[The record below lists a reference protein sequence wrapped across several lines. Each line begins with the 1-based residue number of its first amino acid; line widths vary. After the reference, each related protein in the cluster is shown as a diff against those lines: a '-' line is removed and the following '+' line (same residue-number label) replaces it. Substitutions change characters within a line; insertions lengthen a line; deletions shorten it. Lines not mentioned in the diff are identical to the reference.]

1 MNRYPVKAQTSQVS
15 IPVPVREEFGW
26 RRGEIL
32 DVGVGEGGKIIVSK
46 TAYSVVGPKVIYC
59 IEKKVNG
66 EWKILEKLDVP
77 EDEAKLTY
85 RNYRA
90 MNHYKNELRFMRYAT
105 YGE

>member
-1 MNRYPVKAQTSQVS
+1 MRV
-15 IPVPVREEFGW
+15 
-26 RRGEIL
+26 L
-32 DVGVGEGGKIIVSK
+32 DLFCGAGG
-46 TAYSVVGPKVIYC
+46 A
-59 IEKKVNG
+59 G
-66 EWKILEKLDVP
+66 EWKILEKMDVP

>member
-1 MNRYPVKAQTSQVS
+1 MRV
-15 IPVPVREEFGW
+15 
-26 RRGEIL
+26 L
-32 DVGVGEGGKIIVSK
+32 DLFCGAGGAGEGYARVGAYVLGIDNMRQAKNPHDTII
-46 TAYSVVGPKVIYC
+46 A
-59 IEKKVNG
+59 EM
-66 EWKILEKLDVP
+66 DVP